1 MVLLNISNIPKHR
14 LVLGKIKENN
24 QNKYINAIILNSTIL
39 TRKSSDDIV
48 NGVQTN
54 ILNKSIDSDKLKH
67 TIVLSCILSSDTA
80 KIPNLTLTQ
89 QNIHNNLVHIFKNN
103 NINNSRIIFRN
114 YSQINNIHNNNQ
126 YLVDDEDVNV
136 SNIISDYN
144 VFDNFLGNTQDS
156 FADNQFYINYY
167 DRYNSTDYYNIDIS
181 SILLDSTIENITL
194 NNISINDIYNQD
206 NSNILLHINQ
216 FKTLYTISNETLDNS
231 NQYIK
236 DSNITKNFFDKLLLF
251 IKPDIST
258 SINLSYNTSNIIID
272 SILLNN
278 YNRYNNK
285 DDHSSKIIFYRDNSI
300 NIINCT
306 SFGVSTTSTKASN
319 FIINNPNMIYL
330 SLGNF
335 STGLTIQNIK
345 NNISGKN
352 GKFYFINNITEDLN
366 YLISEDYNTSY
377 ANLYQNLKVG
387 EIGKNNKQ
395 TNVRLNN
402 IFDICFNNSLLKNIE
417 FENNV
422 LYKDISNQINYIV
435 DTVNTININNK
446 NSIYSISNTEN
457 PDNINLVQNLLG
469 NTILDHSI
477 YFNFRLNYNIG
488 FTSTQYYGI
497 RYNNINNNN
506 STNYS
511 IIPISV
517 ISDFYVISGG
527 NFQNIGCIFTYYNPE
542 RDETP
547 DIYKYP
553 YNNIDI
559 CSNPTIDN
567 FEKAIEVLPGQR
579 TQFSNS
585 VFIPNKN
592 GSNLSRKHIQGLVG
606 LNNIPKLLS
615 IKPYDPDF
623 IIGRESTNLDDCITQ
638 EQQIQR
644 KINAMKYKN
653 NDFNN
658 NSSNSSNI
666 SNSNNNNIS
675 NNPRRQ
681 FARLI
686 NNRAVNRSKLSCPV
700 NYDKL
705 GNDIYTPFK
714 IYKSR

>member
-54 ILNKSIDSDKLKH
+54 ILNKSINSDKLKY
-67 TIVLSCILSSDTA
+67 TIILSCILSSDTGR
-80 KIPNLTLTQ
+80 IPNLTLTQ

-144 VFDNFLGNTQDS
+144 VFNFVQTTQDNY
-156 FADNQFYINYY
+156 ADNQFYINYY

-194 NNISINDIYNQD
+194 NNISIDNIYSQD
-206 NSNILLHINQ
+206 NSNILLDSNRL
-216 FKTLYTISNETLDNS
+216 KLLYTISNETLDNTNIYTS
-231 NQYIK
+231 G
-236 DSNITKNFFDKLLLF
+236 SNITKNKFDKLLLLA
-251 IKPDIST
+251 KPEIST
-258 SINLSYNTSNIIID
+258 SINLSYNVSNIIIN
-272 SILLNN
+272 SVLLNN

-285 DDHSSKIIFYRDNSI
+285 HDHSSKIIFYRDNSI

-319 FIINNPNMIYL
+319 FIINNPNIVFL

-335 STGLTIQNIK
+335 NTGLTIQNIK

-366 YLISEDYNTSY
+366 YLISEDYNTNY
-377 ANLYQNLKVG
+377 ANLYQNLNIG
-387 EIGKNNKQ
+387 EIEKNNKQ
-395 TNVRLNN
+395 KTVSINN

-422 LYKDISNQINYIV
+422 LYKDISNYISYNV
-435 DTVNTININNK
+435 DTVNTINLNNR

-469 NTILDHSI
+469 NNILDHSI
-477 YFNFRLNYNIG
+477 FFNFRLNYNIG

-497 RYNNINNNN
+497 RYYNNNS

-527 NFQNIGCIFTYYNPE
+527 DFQNIGCIFTYYNPE
-542 RDETP
+542 REETP

-559 CSNPTIDN
+559 CSNPIIDN

-644 KINAMKYKN
+644 KINAIKYKN
-653 NDFNN
+653 NDLNN
-658 NSSNSSNI
+658 T
-666 SNSNNNNIS
+666 NNNNNNTINSNTS

-700 NYDKL
+700 NYEKL
-705 GNDIYTPFK
+705 GNNIYTPFK

>member
-67 TIVLSCILSSDTA
+67 TIILSCILSSDTGM
-80 KIPNLTLTQ
+80 IPNLTLTQ
-89 QNIHNNLVHIFKNN
+89 QNIHNNLLHIFKNN

-136 SNIISDYN
+136 SNIISDYD
-144 VFDNFLGNTQDS
+144 VLTGTTQVNY
-156 FADNQFYINYY
+156 ADNQFYINYY
-167 DRYNSTDYYNIDIS
+167 DRYNSTDYYNIDVS
-181 SILLDSTIENITL
+181 SILLNSTIENITL
-194 NNISINDIYNQD
+194 NNISIDNIYIQD
-206 NSNILLHINQ
+206 NSNILLDSNRL
-216 FKTLYTISNETLDNS
+216 KLLYTISNETLDNT
-231 NQYIK
+231 NIYTTG
-236 DSNITKNFFDKLLLF
+236 SNITKNKFDKLLLF
-251 IKPDIST
+251 AKPDIST
-258 SINLSYNTSNIIID
+258 SINLSYNTSNIIIN
-272 SILLNN
+272 SVLLNN
-278 YNRYNNK
+278 YIRYNNK
-285 DDHSSKIIFYRDNSI
+285 DDHSSKILFHRDNSI

-306 SFGVSTTSTKASN
+306 SFGISTTSIKASN
-319 FIINNPNMIYL
+319 FIINNPNTVFL

-335 STGLTIQNIK
+335 NTGLTIQNIK
-345 NNISGKN
+345 NNISGKD
-352 GKFYFINNITEDLN
+352 GIFYFINNITEDLN
-366 YLISEDYNTSY
+366 YLIDTDYNTSY
-377 ANLYQNLKVG
+377 ANLYQNLNIG

-395 TNVRLNN
+395 KTVSIDN

-422 LYKDISNQINYIV
+422 LYKDISNQISYNV
-435 DTVNTININNK
+435 DIANNA
-446 NSIYSISNTEN
+446 NNGNNIYSINNTEI
-457 PDNINLVQNLLG
+457 PSSINLAQNLLG
-469 NTILDHSI
+469 NNILDHSI
-477 YFNFRLNYNIG
+477 FFNFRLNYNIG

-497 RYNNINNNN
+497 KYN

-511 IIPISV
+511 ILPISV
-517 ISDFYVISGG
+517 ISDFDVISGG
-527 NFQNIGCIFTYYNPE
+527 EFQNIGCIFTYYNPE
-542 RDETP
+542 REETP

-559 CSNPTIDN
+559 CSNPIIDN

-623 IIGRESTNLDDCITQ
+623 IIGRDSTNLDDCITQ
-638 EQQIQR
+638 NEQIKR

-658 NSSNSSNI
+658 NN
-666 SNSNNNNIS
+666 SNSNSNSNSNTS
-675 NNPRRQ
+675 NNQRKQ

-686 NNRAVNRSKLSCPV
+686 NNRAVNRSRLSCPID
-700 NYDKL
+700 YDNL
-705 GNDIYTPFK
+705 GNNIYTPFK

>member
-14 LVLGKIKENN
+14 LVLGKIKHNN
-24 QNKYINAIILNSTIL
+24 QTNYINAIILNSTIL
-39 TRKSSDDIV
+39 TRKSSDDV
-48 NGVQTN
+48 SDGVQTN
-54 ILNKSIDSDKLKH
+54 ILNKTIDSNKSKN
-67 TIVLSCILSSDTA
+67 TIVLSCILLTDTTS
-80 KIPNLTLTQ
+80 IPNLTLTQ
-89 QNIHNNLVHIFKNN
+89 QNIHNNLVHIFRNN
-103 NINNSRIIFRN
+103 NINDSRIIFRN

-126 YLVDDEDVNV
+126 YLVDDEDINA
-136 SNIISDYN
+136 SNTISDYD
-144 VFDNFLGNTQDS
+144 VLTGTTQYS

-181 SILLDSTIENITL
+181 SILLDNTVNNITL
-194 NNISINDIYNQD
+194 NDISINDTYAQD
-206 NSNILLHINQ
+206 NSNILIDINRL
-216 FKTLYTISNETLDNS
+216 KSLYTISNENLDN
-231 NQYIK
+231 NNIYITG
-236 DSNITKNFFDKLLLF
+236 STITKNKLDKLLLF
-251 IKPDIST
+251 TKPDIST
-258 SINLSYNTSNIIID
+258 SINLTLNRNKDLNNSNIIINTV
-272 SILLNN
+272 LLKN

-285 DDHSSKIIFYRDNSI
+285 DDHSSKILFHRDNSI

-306 SFGVSTTSTKASN
+306 SFGISTTSIKASN
-319 FIINNPNMIYL
+319 FIINNPNIVFL

-335 STGLTIQNIK
+335 NTGLTIQNIK
-345 NNISGKN
+345 NNISGKD

-366 YLISEDYNTSY
+366 YLIDTDYNTNY
-377 ANLYQNLKVG
+377 ANLYQNLN
-387 EIGKNNKQ
+387 IGDIEKNNKQ
-395 TNVRLNN
+395 KTVSIDN

-422 LYKDISNQINYIV
+422 LYKDISNQISYNV
-435 DTVNTININNK
+435 DIANNA
-446 NSIYSISNTEN
+446 NNGNNIYSINNTEI
-457 PDNINLVQNLLG
+457 PSSINLAQNLLG
-469 NTILDHSI
+469 NNILDHSI
-477 YFNFRLNYNIG
+477 FFNFRLNYNIG

-497 RYNNINNNN
+497 KYN

-511 IIPISV
+511 ILPISI

-527 NFQNIGCIFTYYNPE
+527 EFQNIGCIFTYYNPE
-542 RDETP
+542 REETP

-559 CSNPTIDN
+559 CSNPIIDN

-623 IIGRESTNLDDCITQ
+623 IIGRDSTNLDDCITQ
-638 EQQIQR
+638 NEQIKR

-658 NSSNSSNI
+658 NN
-666 SNSNNNNIS
+666 SNSNSNSNSNTS
-675 NNPRRQ
+675 NNQRKQ

-686 NNRAVNRSKLSCPV
+686 NNRAVNRSRLSCPID
-700 NYDKL
+700 YDNL
-705 GNDIYTPFK
+705 GNNIYTPFK

>member
-67 TIVLSCILSSDTA
+67 TIILSCILSSDTGR
-80 KIPNLTLTQ
+80 IPNLTLTQ

-144 VFDNFLGNTQDS
+144 VFNFVQTTQDNY
-156 FADNQFYINYY
+156 ADNQFYINYY
-167 DRYNSTDYYNIDIS
+167 DRYNSTDYYNIDVS
-181 SILLDSTIENITL
+181 SILLNSTIENITL
-194 NNISINDIYNQD
+194 NNISINNIYNQD
-206 NSNILLHINQ
+206 NSNILLDSNSL
-216 FKTLYTISNETLDNS
+216 KLLYTISNEILDNTNIYTS
-231 NQYIK
+231 G
-236 DSNITKNFFDKLLLF
+236 SNITKNKFDKLLLF
-251 IKPDIST
+251 AKPDIST
-258 SINLSYNTSNIIID
+258 SINLSYNTSNIIIN
-272 SILLNN
+272 SVLLNN
-278 YNRYNNK
+278 YNRYNNRH
-285 DDHSSKIIFYRDNSI
+285 DHSSKIIFYRDNSI

-306 SFGVSTTSTKASN
+306 SFGISTTSTKASN
-319 FIINNPNMIYL
+319 FIINNPNIVFL

-366 YLISEDYNTSY
+366 YLISEDYMTSY
-377 ANLYQNLKVG
+377 ANLYQNLNIG
-387 EIGKNNKQ
+387 EIEKNNKQ
-395 TNVRLNN
+395 KTVSINN

-422 LYKDISNQINYIV
+422 LYKDISNYISYNV
-435 DTVNTININNK
+435 DTVNTINLNNR
-446 NSIYSISNTEN
+446 NSIYSIGNTEN

-469 NTILDHSI
+469 NNILDHSI
-477 YFNFRLNYNIG
+477 FFNFRLNYNIG

-497 RYNNINNNN
+497 RYYNNSS

-511 IIPISV
+511 ILPISV

-527 NFQNIGCIFTYYNPE
+527 DFQNIGCIFTYYNPE
-542 RDETP
+542 REETP

-559 CSNPTIDN
+559 CSNPVIDN

-592 GSNLSRKHIQGLVG
+592 GSNLSRKHIQGLIG

-638 EQQIQR
+638 DQQIQR

-658 NSSNSSNI
+658 NNNSN
-666 SNSNNNNIS
+666 NSNNNNNNNNNNNTS

-686 NNRAVNRSKLSCPV
+686 NNRAINRSKLSCPV
-700 NYDKL
+700 NYEKL
-705 GNDIYTPFK
+705 GNNIYTPFK

>member
-14 LVLGKIKENN
+14 LVLGKIKETN

-39 TRKSSDDIV
+39 TRKSSDDII

-54 ILNKSIDSDKLKH
+54 ILNKSIDSNKLKH
-67 TIVLSCILSSDTA
+67 TIILSSILLSDTSR
-80 KIPNLTLTQ
+80 IPNLTLTQ
-89 QNIHNNLVHIFKNN
+89 QNIHNNLVHIFRNN

-114 YSQINNIHNNNQ
+114 YSQINNFYNNNQ
-126 YLVDDEDVNV
+126 YLVDDEDINV
-136 SNIISDYN
+136 SNITSDYS
-144 VFDNFLGNTQDS
+144 VFAETTQDS

-167 DRYNSTDYYNIDIS
+167 NRYNSTDYYNIDIS
-181 SILLDSTIENITL
+181 SILLDNTIENITL
-194 NNISINDIYNQD
+194 NNVSINNIYNQD
-206 NSNILLHINQ
+206 NSNILLDVNRLKI
-216 FKTLYTISNETLDNS
+216 LYTISNEMLDNS
-231 NQYIK
+231 NIYISG
-236 DSNITKNFFDKLLLF
+236 SNITKNIFNKLLLF
-251 IKPDIST
+251 TKPEIST
-258 SINLSYNTSNIIID
+258 SINLYYNTNNIIIN
-272 SILLNN
+272 SVLLNN
-278 YNRYNNK
+278 YNRYNNNN
-285 DDHSSKIIFYRDNSI
+285 DHSSKIIFYSDNSI

-306 SFGVSTTSTKASN
+306 SFGISTTSTKASN
-319 FIINNPNMIYL
+319 FIINNPNTVYL

-352 GKFYFINNITEDLN
+352 GKIYFINNITEDLN
-366 YLISEDYNTSY
+366 YLINEHYNTNY
-377 ANLYQNLKVG
+377 ANLYQNLNVE

-395 TNVRLNN
+395 KTVSINN

-422 LYKDISNQINYIV
+422 LYKDISNQISYNV
-435 DTVNTININNK
+435 DTVNTINVNNK
-446 NSIYSISNTEN
+446 NSIYSISNTDN
-457 PDNINLVQNLLG
+457 PDNVNLVQNLLG
-469 NTILDHSI
+469 NNILDHSI
-477 YFNFRLNYNIG
+477 FFNFRLNYNIG

-506 STNYS
+506 STKYS
-511 IIPISV
+511 ILPISI

-527 NFQNIGCIFTYYNPE
+527 DFKNIGCIFTYYNPDRE
-542 RDETP
+542 ETP

-615 IKPYDPDF
+615 IKPYDPEF

-638 EQQIQR
+638 EQQIKR

-658 NSSNSSNI
+658 
-666 SNSNNNNIS
+666 SNSNNNTS
-675 NNPRRQ
+675 NNSRKQ

-686 NNRAVNRSKLSCPV
+686 NNRAVNRSQILCPV

-705 GNDIYTPFK
+705 SNNIYTPFK

>member
-54 ILNKSIDSDKLKH
+54 ILNKSINSDKLKY
-67 TIVLSCILSSDTA
+67 TIILSCILSSDTGR
-80 KIPNLTLTQ
+80 IPNLTLTQ

-144 VFDNFLGNTQDS
+144 VFNFVQTTQDNY
-156 FADNQFYINYY
+156 ADNQFYINYY

-194 NNISINDIYNQD
+194 NNISIDNIYSQD
-206 NSNILLHINQ
+206 NSNILLDSNRL
-216 FKTLYTISNETLDNS
+216 KLLYTISNETLDNTNIYTS
-231 NQYIK
+231 G
-236 DSNITKNFFDKLLLF
+236 SNITKNKFDKLLLLA
-251 IKPDIST
+251 KPEIST
-258 SINLSYNTSNIIID
+258 SINLSYNVSNIIIN
-272 SILLNN
+272 SVLLNN

-285 DDHSSKIIFYRDNSI
+285 HDHNSKIIFYRDNSI

-319 FIINNPNMIYL
+319 FIINNPNIVFL

-335 STGLTIQNIK
+335 NTGLTIQNIK

-366 YLISEDYNTSY
+366 YLISEDYNTNY
-377 ANLYQNLKVG
+377 ANLYQNLNIG
-387 EIGKNNKQ
+387 EIEKNNKQ
-395 TNVRLNN
+395 KTVSINN

-422 LYKDISNQINYIV
+422 LYKDISNYISYNV
-435 DTVNTININNK
+435 DTVNTINLNNR

-469 NTILDHSI
+469 NNILDHSI
-477 YFNFRLNYNIG
+477 FFNFRLNYNIG

-497 RYNNINNNN
+497 RYYNNNS

-527 NFQNIGCIFTYYNPE
+527 DFQNIGCIFTYYNPE
-542 RDETP
+542 REETP

-559 CSNPTIDN
+559 CSNPIIDN

-644 KINAMKYKN
+644 KINAIKYKN
-653 NDFNN
+653 NDLNN
-658 NSSNSSNI
+658 T
-666 SNSNNNNIS
+666 NNNNNNTINSNTS

-700 NYDKL
+700 NYEKL
-705 GNDIYTPFK
+705 GNNIYTPFK